1 MTRHV
6 YLAAALVASCAT
18 PQKPQPQVTEAAD
31 RTERDR
37 SMDAHRKPVPMLAF
51 FGVTSGARVGELG
64 AGGGYSTELFARSVG
79 PEGKVFAQDTP
90 NWDGPGL
97 TKAWQDRLAR
107 PVMKNTT
114 HVIRQWDEPFPP
126 DLKDLDAVYSVAV
139 YHDAIAE
146 KSDAGRMNRA
156 VFAALKPGGVYAIID
171 NSARPGTGAADV
183 ERLHRIDEQLVRDE
197 VQRAGF
203 KLAGES
209 DFLRNPSDPRDWNA
223 DSTVNKAH
231 TQDRFALKFVKDAS
245 AVAKSE
251 NPLLAPW
258 SGPFG
263 GVPPFGKFKVADIQ
277 TAMDQG
283 MAQELAEIDQIAND
297 PNPPD
302 YTNTIVA
309 MERAGLPLNRATAVF
324 GIYTS
329 TMNDDEMQKIQTDIS
344 PKLAALQDKIVQN
357 AKLFARVAAV
367 YEKRDSLKLT
377 PEQQRLL
384 WLDYTGFVRQGAK
397 LDDAAKKQLADL
409 NQQLATLSTKFSQN
423 LLAEEGT
430 QMVLLEKEADLAG
443 LSPGLREQA
452 AAAAASHGKPG
463 KWAVLN
469 TRSSTD
475 PFLTFS
481 TRRDLREKVWRMF
494 VMRGDN
500 GDAHDNNAIIAE
512 VLKLRVQKARLL
524 GYPSYAHWKL
534 EDQMAK
540 TPERTVELMEAVW
553 KPAVQRVREEVADM
567 QAIANKE
574 KAKIRIEPW
583 DYRFYAEKVRKAKYD
598 LDENDVKPYLQLEKL
613 REGMFW
619 VAGQLFGYKFV
630 PVTDGSVPVYQSD
643 VRVFEVQDADGKHVG
658 LWYFDPYARPGKN
671 SGAWMNEYRP
681 QSQLLDQPVIVSNN
695 ANFVKGKSGEPILV
709 SWDDADTLFHEFGH
723 ALHGLNSNVV
733 YPQLA
738 GTNVPRD
745 YVEFPSQLLER
756 WLSTRPVL
764 DQFALHFQTGQPVP
778 AELVKKIERTETFN
792 QGFKTVEYLSS
803 ALVDMK
809 LHLAKEPTT
818 DPRKFEKETLAALG
832 MPREIVMRHRTA
844 QFHHIFAD
852 GYEAGYYSYL
862 WSDTLSADAYEAF
875 LEASGPYDKAVA
887 KRLHDN
893 VFSAGN
899 TVDPA
904 DGYRAFRGHD
914 AGIGALMRRR
924 GFAPAKDA
932 TAGSRSTP

>member
-18 PQKPQPQVTEAAD
+18 SPKPQPQVTDAPD

-37 SMDAHRKPVPMLAF
+37 SMDSHRKPVPMLAF
-51 FGVTSGARVGELG
+51 FGVSPGAKVGELG

-79 PEGKVFAQDTP
+79 PQGAVFAQDTP
-90 NWDGPGL
+90 NWNGPGL
-97 TKAWQDRLAR
+97 TKAWQDRLSR

-126 DLKDLDAVYSVAV
+126 ELKDLDAVYSVAV

-146 KSDAGRMNRA
+146 KSDTGRMNRA
-156 VFAALKPGGVYAIID
+156 VFDALKPGGVYAIID
-171 NSARPGTGAADV
+171 NSAKPGTGAADV

-197 VQRAGF
+197 VRQAGF
-203 KLAGES
+203 KLVAEG
-209 DFLRNPSDPRDWNA
+209 DFLRNASDPRDWNA
-223 DSTVNKAH
+223 DSTVNKVH
-231 TQDRFALKFVKDAS
+231 TQDRFALKFVKDPS
-245 AVAKSE
+245 AVAKSDP
-251 NPLLAPW
+251 PLLAPW
-258 SGPFG
+258 TGPFG
-263 GVPPFGKFKVADIQ
+263 GVPAFGKFKVADIQ

-283 MAQELAEIDQIAND
+283 IAQELADVDRIATD
-297 PNPPD
+297 SNPPD
-302 YTNTIVA
+302 YANTIVA
-309 MERAGLPLNRATAVF
+309 LERAGQPLNRANAVF

-329 TMNDDEMQKIQTDIS
+329 TMNDDEMQKIQSDVS

-357 AKLFARVAAV
+357 PKLFARMAAV
-367 YEKRDSLKLT
+367 YEKRDALKLT

-409 NQQLATLSTKFSQN
+409 NLQLATLSTKFSQN

-430 QMVLLEKEADLAG
+430 QMVVLEKESDLAG
-443 LSPGLREQA
+443 LSPALREQA

-463 KWAVLN
+463 KWAILN

-500 GDAHDNNAIIAE
+500 GDAHDNNALIAE
-512 VLKLRVQKARLL
+512 ILKLRAQKARLL

-553 KPAVQRVREEVADM
+553 KPAVQRVHEEVADM

-598 LDENDVKPYLQLEKL
+598 VDENDVKPYLQLEKL
-613 REGMFW
+613 RDGMFW
-619 VAGQLFGYKFV
+619 VAGQLFGLKFA
-630 PVTDGSVPVYQSD
+630 PITDGSVPVYHPD
-643 VRVFEVQDADGKHVG
+643 VRVWEVQDADGRHVG

-681 QSQLLDQPVIVSNN
+681 QSHLLDQPVIVSNN
-695 ANFVKGKSGEPILV
+695 ANFVKGKPGEPILV
-709 SWDDADTLFHEFGH
+709 SWDDAITLFHEFGH

-756 WLSTRPVL
+756 WLPTQPVL
-764 DQFALHFQTGQPVP
+764 EQFALHFQTGQPVP
-778 AELVKKIERTETFN
+778 AELVKKIQRTERFN
-792 QGFKTVEYLSS
+792 QGFTTVEYLSS

-818 DPRKFEKETLAALG
+818 DPRKFEKDTLAALG

-862 WSDTLSADAYEAF
+862 WSATLSDDAYEAF
-875 LEASGPYDKAVA
+875 QEGSGPYDKTVA
-887 KRLHDN
+887 KRLHDD

-904 DGYRAFRGHD
+904 DAYRAFRGHD
-914 AGIGALMRRR
+914 AGTGALMRRR

-932 TAGSRSTP
+932 TARSRSTP